1 MSYLGAKIGDEVKK
15 EKRSPIKPG
24 SVMDLATKNVITI
37 PPTSTIMSAMKT
49 MIKYS
54 FRRIPITDPGTKRI
68 EGIITGMDVIN
79 FLGGGE
85 KHKIVEGR
93 YNNNLLAAVNEEV
106 KEIMEKNVVTIDF
119 TLSWEDALEILLEEG
134 IGGAPIVDRD
144 DIVVGIITE
153 RDVMKFLAERREY
166 DGVVEDYMTRGVITA
181 TPESTIDEAMKTMV
195 SKKIRRLPI
204 VKDGLLVGMLTST
217 TIVHY
222 FAGEVF
228 KHIITGS
235 VKEALEKPVSAILS
249 NKKILKYT
257 EPLVVRPRTKLSE
270 VVNLMLEKNQAAAL
284 VVESGSLE
292 GIITE
297 RDLMK
302 FLCEA
307 KC

>member
-15 EKRSPIKPG
+15 EKKSPVKPG
-24 SVMDLATKNVITI
+24 SVMEIATKNVITI

-54 FRRIPITDPGTKRI
+54 FRRLPITDPGTKRL
-68 EGIITGMDVIN
+68 EGIITGMDIVN

-106 KEIMEKNVVTIDF
+106 KEIMEKDVVAIDF
-119 TLSWEDALEILLEEG
+119 TSSWEDALEVLLERG
-134 IGGAPIVDRD
+134 VGGAPIIDRED
-144 DIVVGIITE
+144 TVIGIITE
-153 RDVMKFLAERREY
+153 RDIMKFLAERREY

-181 TPESTIDEAMKTMV
+181 EPNTKIEEAMKTMV
-195 SKKIRRLPI
+195 SKKIRRLPV
-204 VKDGLLVGMLTST
+204 VKDGLLVGILTST

-228 KHIITGS
+228 KELVTGNA
-235 VKEALEKPVSAILS
+235 KEALERPISAILS

-257 EPLVVRPRTKLSE
+257 EPLVVSPRTSLRD

-284 VVESGSLE
+284 VVSSGNLE